1 MKDGIYSIKRN
12 RLNRSYGSVQDKW
25 GDLNMESDLTMR
37 EMEYL
42 KMVSVSA
49 ISIQQAETRDHSLE
63 FDVELEPNE
72 IQYIH
77 ILMK

>member
-1 MKDGIYSIKRN
+1 MRMNQGH
-12 RLNRSYGSVQDKW
+12 GSVQDNW
-25 GDLNMESDLTMR
+25 EELSMDSNLAMR

-42 KMVSVSA
+42 KAVSVSA
-49 ISIQQAETRDHSLE
+49 LSIQKVEVKENRLE
-63 FDVELEPNE
+63 LDVELEPNE